1 MTGLDTL
8 ALFFGIIIG
17 VALTLTITIIARLL

>member
-8 ALFFGIIIG
+8 AMMFGIIIG